1 VVSAQ
6 HFVELEIDSESK
18 NSNQIPSSM
27 FNLGKVTVGSK
38 VTVIFIICCSVLY
51 LVWGIHNTHMHIIH
65 VCMHTCIEAI
75 SYAYAYYTCTP
86 VQRFF
91 SKYMCIHVMYF

>member
-1 VVSAQ
+1 MVSAQ

-51 LVWGIHNTHMHIIH
+51 LVWGIHNTH
-65 VCMHTCIEAI
+65 VEAI
-75 SYAYAYYTCTP
+75 SYAYYTCTP

>member
-1 VVSAQ
+1 MVSAQ

-51 LVWGIHNTHMHIIH
+51 LVWGIHNTH
-65 VCMHTCIEAI
+65 VEAI
-75 SYAYAYYTCTP
+75 SYA
-86 VQRFF
+86 
-91 SKYMCIHVMYF
+91 